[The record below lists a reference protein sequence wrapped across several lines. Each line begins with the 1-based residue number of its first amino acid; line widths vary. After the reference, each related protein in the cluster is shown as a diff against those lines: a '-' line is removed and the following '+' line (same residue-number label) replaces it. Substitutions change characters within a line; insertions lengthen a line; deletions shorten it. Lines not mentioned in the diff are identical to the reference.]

1 MVTGGN
7 YYYGSILTDWVQR
20 ASTELLVHGAGSWT
34 PTGPLPSARE
44 MLKGVTL
51 NNKIIVLGIVGEGF
65 DITYFD
71 V

>member
-20 ASTELLVHGAGSWT
+20 ASTELLVHGADSWT

-51 NNKIIVLGIVGEGF
+51 NNKIIVLGREEGF
-65 DITYFD
+65 DIYI
-71 V
+71 